1 MKIIMTIRIVFDK
14 DTEDKNLIGG
24 WGITYLVDNSLLFD
38 TGEKGEYIINN
49 FKILNVDINKIDNIF
64 ISHNHWDHLR
74 GLEDLLK
81 IISNKVKIWVCTDIF
96 DELKNFNYNLIKVD
110 NFEKIKERIYTTGC
124 FKINYKGRVIFE
136 QALILETEK
145 GLSIICGCAHMGV
158 LQLIAKV
165 KELFPKNNIYSFIGG
180 VHLIDTD
187 NRLIEYIVEEIAKLG
202 IERFYLGHCTGYQ
215 AITLFKHIY
224 KGRAK
229 NIYVGMEIEV

>member
-1 MKIIMTIRIVFDK
+1 MRIKIVFDK

-64 ISHNHWDHLR
+64 ISHNHWDHLS

-81 IISNKVKIWVCTDIF
+81 IISNNVNVWVCADTF
-96 DELKNFNYNLIKVD
+96 EELKNFNCNLRKVD

-124 FKINYKGRVIFE
+124 FKINYKGKVIFE
-136 QALILETEK
+136 QALILETDK
-145 GLSIICGCAHMGV
+145 GLSIISGCAHMGV

-165 KELFPKNNIYSFIGG
+165 KELFPKDNIYSFVGG
-180 VHLIDTD
+180 MHLIDKD

-202 IERFYLGHCTGYQ
+202 IERLFLGHCTGYQ
-215 AITLFKHIY
+215 STTLFKHIY
-224 KGRAK
+224 KERAK
-229 NIYVGMEIEV
+229 NISVGMEIEV